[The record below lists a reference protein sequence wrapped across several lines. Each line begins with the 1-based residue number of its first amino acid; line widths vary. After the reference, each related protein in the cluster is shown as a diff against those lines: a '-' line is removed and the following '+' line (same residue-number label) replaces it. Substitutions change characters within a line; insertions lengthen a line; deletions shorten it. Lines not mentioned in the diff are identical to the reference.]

1 MTIHEIFEV
10 VQVALGKMDKAVKAE
25 VSLGLAETVLG
36 DIFLLDEYKRLGVD
50 SYVTKTILG
59 LLNEQG
65 LTTEVYEEGKVLLY

>member
-1 MTIHEIFEV
+1 MTIHEMLEV
-10 VQVALGKMDKAVKAE
+10 VQVALSKMDRVVKVG
-25 VSLGLAETVLG
+25 VSLGLAETATG

-50 SYVTKTILG
+50 PYATETVLG